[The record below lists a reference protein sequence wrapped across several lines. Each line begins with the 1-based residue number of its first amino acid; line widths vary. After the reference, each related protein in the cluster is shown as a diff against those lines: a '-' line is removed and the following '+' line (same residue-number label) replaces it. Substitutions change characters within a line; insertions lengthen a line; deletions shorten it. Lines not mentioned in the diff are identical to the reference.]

1 MLNWSGHCITEVPCS
16 GSSTPT
22 LRHVIGAADGGSGS
36 VVGVNSVDDRLFV
49 LRWPSK
55 ERIEVYE
62 LKTFTLQQTLQVT
75 GLSDNVNNGLTACV
89 MNKCLYVSDCKNA
102 AAYKVE
108 LRVDN
113 KISKWSVGGG
123 PMGLS
128 INSACNL
135 LVACFSDKKIAE
147 YETRSGSLVREIR
160 LASNDGKSL
169 YPWHVIELTSGQFL
183 VSCRVGKYPNDVYDV
198 VEVDV
203 NGRVVVSYTN
213 QLQSTNKQNFRGSY
227 RLAVDKNN
235 ECILVADCN
244 NNRIVILSRSLN
256 RCAREFDV
264 TSLHG
269 RLREPSCV
277 HFDESQRRL
286 FLGELDDPGRM
297 LVFDNVFL

>member
-1 MLNWSGHCITEVPCS
+1 LKVNTYLHAKSEMMLNYSGHCITEVPCS

-22 LRHVIGAADGGSGS
+22 LRHVIGGSDA
-36 VVGVNSVDDRLFV
+36 VIGVTSVDDRLFV

-75 GLSDNVNNGLTACV
+75 GLSDGYGKNGLTACV
-89 MNKCLYVSDCKNA
+89 MNKCLYVSDWSNA
-102 AAYKVE
+102 GVYKVE

-113 KISKWSVGGG
+113 KICKWSVGDG

-135 LVACFSDKKIAE
+135 LVACYSDDKIEE
-147 YETRSGSLVREIR
+147 YETRSGSLVRKIR
-160 LASNDGKSL
+160 LQPYDGKSL
-169 YPWHVIELTSGQFL
+169 SPYHVIELTSGQFL
-183 VSCRVGKYPNDVYDV
+183 VSCLVVNNVYEDDV

-203 NGRVVVSYTN
+203 NGRVVVSYTK
-213 QLQSTNKQNFRGSY
+213 QLQSTNKQNFHVPR

-235 ECILVADCN
+235 ECILVADCYN
-244 NNRIVILSRSLN
+244 DRIVILSRSLN
-256 RCAREFDV
+256 RCARQFDV

-269 RLREPSCV
+269 GLKQTVVCS
-277 HFDESQRRL
+277 FRRVTTSIIS
-286 FLGELDDPGRM
+286 R
-297 LVFDNVFL
+297 